1 MEITNETKTEIM
13 KYTFI
18 IIDRLGARQA
28 TIKSNDSTSAK
39 LIYTQGLP
47 FFESRT
53 FAVRSNQYNLIK

>member
-1 MEITNETKTEIM
+1 M

-53 FAVRSNQYNLIK
+53 FAVTKNQFQSIKI

>member
-1 MEITNETKTEIM
+1 M
-13 KYTFI
+13 KDTFI

-28 TIKSNDSTSAK
+28 TIKSTDSTSAK

-53 FAVRSNQYNLIK
+53 FAVTSNQYNLIK